1 LTTRRVSLLFVRDGA
16 RDRVDCGGGR
26 DDEVAADAPQ
36 VLCLPA
42 RTRSDVDQKWLRGLA
57 G

>member
-26 DDEVAADAPQ
+26 DDEVAADARD
-36 VLCLPA
+36 VLTGCEKG
-42 RTRSDVDQKWLRGLA
+42 RRG
-57 G
+57 